1 MRCSKL
7 VLTVH
12 SAKEKKFNNKIAMDF
27 RLTFWL
33 VLAFVG
39 LLELKTIQEDIGCTF
54 NKKNYTA
61 CTVMLYT
68 KWKPCNDIDCELG
81 LQRREKGV
89 CCPRTGNETVDVV
102 KAACK
107 KNCNL
112 SDSDFFE
119 LSKYIPPS
127 TILTSRTSPGAIKT
141 TITAFFPTTQ
151 SLTRTLS
158 STTKSM
164 LFSQTSSKSSKIHG
178 STIPT
183 TSSKIRGSTVH
194 SGLDKA
200 HVSTVVSAVDT
211 VTVKGFTTSSKATEI
226 KGSQIKT
233 SFVETKNTKRIKI

>member
-1 MRCSKL
+1 M
-7 VLTVH
+7 
-12 SAKEKKFNNKIAMDF
+12 EF

-39 LLELKTIQEDIGCTF
+39 LLEFKTVQGDIGCF
-54 NKKNYTA
+54 YHKKNYTA
-61 CTVMLYT
+61 CTVMIYT
-68 KWKPCNDIDCELG
+68 KWKPCNGTGCEIG
-81 LQRREKGV
+81 LQRRDKGI
-89 CCPRTGNETVDVV
+89 CCPVSGNETVDVV

-127 TILTSRTSPGAIKT
+127 TILTSRTSPQAIKT
-141 TITAFFPTTQ
+141 TTTAFFPTT
-151 SLTRTLS
+151 LARTLS
-158 STTKSM
+158 SITKS
-164 LFSQTSSKSSKIHG
+164 LPFSQTSSKSSKTHG
-178 STIPT
+178 STIPS

-200 HVSTVVSAVDT
+200 HVSTVVSAIDT
-211 VTVKGFTTSSKATEI
+211 VTGFTTSYRATQI

-233 SFVETKNTKRIKI
+233 SFVETKNIKRIKYMWLVFRLSM